1 MFSSKVSSSSPY
13 AAKCLR
19 EDAQGCLLMG
29 AAATEGGEDG
39 GDQKPACESGAILWT
54 ERALVDP
61 SWYADFEFTDLVL
74 EKPVPAGVA
83 LKNLR
88 AVHTDTM
95 LEILC
100 RVVFDVSDGPR
111 DDAEVSTTDGAENNS
126 APPMLLDVPRR
137 PGADERIAKV
147 LEKLRFFAKQLQR
160 NQAFREFSKTTEQP
174 AFGASSPAPKSRLSP
189 VKSTAASIKY
199 AIADGGSEEEVDA
212 GTTSKHQVVFD
223 ASDKA
228 SLAVLERNKLKNA
241 SSPSSSSTTG
251 GSTAGFSSASSTSR
265 IAPEADAAGSVG
277 VGEMIEI
284 SRLADEV
291 NRTGPDG
298 TTITTQLAVA
308 TMTTPRSNNPAN
320 GVGVGD
326 QHGMQ
331 QLALPPLDP
340 ASSDAE
346 CAAYKEMTTAELAN
360 QLFTEHLKPEF
371 ASKISANDLDV
382 LLQIFLNCFV
392 LDDCGVHWVNIAD
405 DWDADSSGSEAIAA
419 YSLPAVIR
427 HSSKPNCF
435 IGELAYRFGDDAS
448 SSAGV
453 ESTGFISS
461 NKIDNGGF
469 FMTTRVAVRSL
480 RALKENEPLTV
491 DYGGWPDC
499 YAPVRSQEKA
509 HLDWD
514 KENNPRWAA
523 EVEIVRCFVCEHC
536 GSGEVCAQNVEA
548 DMVWEVPLKCRDC
561 GREASSAH
569 QQACRAAEQKFMA
582 ASAGEDDGAPL
593 CNACEPIHPMTRHHY
608 MVFASCWFYFHE
620 FLLAQPEVSKKG
632 ATSTIETILEC
643 VSRLNNGLP
652 HPVMIRF
659 VSFLQALYRPGGGIG
674 LNSAGNGSRSERAAD
689 RLALAD
695 ADGEVEGEGG
705 EATGTTDSNK
715 KSSPRTGGEANAM
728 DLELQAQKAFL
739 EEEDKLVSMFFPDER
754 EKLKAEV
761 QNLLERNRAA
771 AAAPPFN
778 KNMPVGDAEAAAPA
792 TGMDEGLG
800 PLPPRAGQVEEAE
813 ADVER
818 ESPKN

>member
-100 RVVFDVSDGPR
+100 RVVF
-111 DDAEVSTTDGAENNS
+111 E
-126 APPMLLDVPRR
+126 
-137 PGADERIAKV
+137 
-147 LEKLRFFAKQLQR
+147 
-160 NQAFREFSKTTEQP
+160 
-174 AFGASSPAPKSRLSP
+174 
-189 VKSTAASIKY
+189 
-199 AIADGGSEEEVDA
+199 
-212 GTTSKHQVVFD
+212 
-223 ASDKA
+223 
-228 SLAVLERNKLKNA
+228 
-241 SSPSSSSTTG
+241 
-251 GSTAGFSSASSTSR
+251 

-548 DMVWEVPLKCRDC
+548 DMVWE
-561 GREASSAH
+561 
-569 QQACRAAEQKFMA
+569 QACRAAEQKFMA